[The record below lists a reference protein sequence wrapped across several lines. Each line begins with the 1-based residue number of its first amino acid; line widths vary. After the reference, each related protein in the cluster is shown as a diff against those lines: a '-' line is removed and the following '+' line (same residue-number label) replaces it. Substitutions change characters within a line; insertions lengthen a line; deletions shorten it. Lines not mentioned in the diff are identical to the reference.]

1 MKKDYKLRIFIY
13 GKNALSDIK
22 YISNTLETRLND
34 DIKYKVKPYCG
45 VDTESKSK
53 WKYFIFS
60 TEINEDANET
70 IKSYFIEHAE
80 KENLLKANDRIK
92 EVIKKHSNDSNNEIL
107 NNEISDI
114 LLEYRHFYDILV
126 ICVDNLLDEDS
137 KMAFNYFQGFS
148 EEKIKQPFILF
159 LTKKEDNPNVQNLFQ
174 FVTKEFFD
182 KRNLF
187 AYKFPTNDKE
197 TEEIQKFFRRCM
209 NYYHEVGNNDIKSEI
224 QTFNILICG
233 QAGVGKS
240 CFINQFLQEK
250 VAKEGEGLSV
260 THEITNYIHPKY
272 PIRLFDTPGFE
283 DDNTVKMVKR
293 TVEKFEM
300 DMKNSKN
307 HLHLILYFN
316 ELKQRNFLNLEIEFI
331 KYLLE
336 QNKRIIF
343 VTNDF
348 KNNKKSEIEKL
359 ITTLKDSLKKIIN
372 TMGAKVAPR
381 TNEILNNIVLIN
393 LKQSLIEYEDEE
405 GESKTILKQC
415 YGMDKLFHKIY
426 DIFVKLKISIH
437 EIEAANDVKEMKE
450 KIEKYE
456 LLGNIKTLEDI
467 HINIKINSSKS
478 ILAYSKFDCFIIFF
492 RDSRRKDL
500 LEKINKLNEGPKIED
515 IEDEFKSIENEV
527 KKIKDKK
534 DVIEEFFHSIKRF
547 KGTFETEG
555 FEFDAYWY
563 NEYTLLVGYM
573 YLKRFENK
581 IEFGQYDDKSKKFLR
596 KLGTSINKA
605 IDGFLEL
612 SKEWENT
619 YKSLKEH
626 KSDKEWINRYF
637 IVELPK

>member
-13 GKNALSDIK
+13 GKNAINDIK
-22 YISNTLETRLND
+22 YISNTVETRLAE
-34 DIKYKVKPYCG
+34 DIKYKVKPYFG
-45 VDTESKSK
+45 IDTESKSK
-53 WKYFIFS
+53 WEYFIFS

-70 IKSYFIEHAE
+70 IKSYFMEHAE
-80 KENLLKANDRIK
+80 KENLLKANDEIK
-92 EVIKKHSNDSNNEIL
+92 EAIKKHSNDSNNEEL
-107 NNEISDI
+107 NNKISNI
-114 LLEYRHFYDILV
+114 LLDYRHFYDILV

-148 EEKIKQPFILF
+148 EVKTKQPFILF
-159 LTKKEDNPNVQNLFQ
+159 LTKKEDNPNVLSLFQ
-174 FVTKEFFD
+174 LVTKEFFD
-182 KRNLF
+182 KRNVF
-187 AYKFPTNDKE
+187 AHKFPTNDKE
-197 TEEIQKFFRRCM
+197 TEEVQNFFRRCM
-209 NYYHEVGNNDIKSEI
+209 NYYHEAGNNDIKSEV
-224 QTFNILICG
+224 QTFNVLICG

-240 CFINQFLQEK
+240 CFINQFLKEK

-272 PIRLFDTPGFE
+272 PIRIFDTPGFE

-300 DMKNSKN
+300 DMKDSKN

-331 KYLLE
+331 KYLLQ

-359 ITTLKDSLKKIIN
+359 IATMKDSLKKIIN
-372 TMGAKVAPR
+372 TMGGKITSR
-381 TNEILNNIVLIN
+381 TDEILNNIVLIN

-415 YGMDKLFHKIY
+415 YGMDKLFRKIY

-437 EIEAANDVKEMKE
+437 EIENANDVKEMKE

-478 ILAYSKFDCFIIFF
+478 ILSYSKYDCFVIFF
-492 RDSRRKDL
+492 RDSRRKEL
-500 LEKINKLNEGPKIED
+500 LEQINKLNNGPNIED
-515 IEDEFKSIENEV
+515 IEDEYRSIENEV

-534 DVIEEFFHSIKRF
+534 DVVEEFFHSIKRF

-573 YLKRFENK
+573 YLKRFENQK
-581 IEFGQYDDKSKKFLR
+581 EFGQYDDKSKKFLR
-596 KLGTSINKA
+596 KLGTSINNS

-612 SKEWENT
+612 SKEWEST